1 MLNNEIED
9 LKIKKAEMKNTVT
22 EIKKKS
28 LAGNNKIMQK
38 GEELISEVEDVGN
51 H

>member
-22 EIKKKS
+22 EIKK
-28 LAGNNKIMQK
+28 
-38 GEELISEVEDVGN
+38 N
-51 H
+51 HQQETIK